1 MTTAYVLINCKLGK
15 EADVVEN
22 LKHVDS
28 VKEVQKTFGAY
39 DVIAKVENT
48 KTKQVR
54 DTVAWNISSM
64 NDVRSTLTL
73 TADPTKIQN
82 D

>member
-15 EADVVEN
+15 EENVVEN
-22 LKHVDS
+22 LRHVDS

-39 DVIAKVENT
+39 DVIAKVENNR
-48 KTKQVR
+48 TKQVR
-54 DTVAWNISSM
+54 DTVAWNIRSM
-64 NDVRSTLTL
+64 NGVRSTLTL
-73 TADPTKIQN
+73 TADPTKTKK

>member
-1 MTTAYVLINCKLGK
+1 MTTAYVLINCRLGK
-15 EADVVEN
+15 EENVVEN

-39 DVIAKVENT
+39 DVIAKVENARP
-48 KTKQVR
+48 KQIR
-54 DTVAWNISSM
+54 DTVAWNISNM
-64 NDVRSTLTL
+64 VDVRSTLTL
-73 TADPTKIQN
+73 TSDPKTQK